1 MVTFDFIQVMEESW
15 VLSSLRFQ
23 AEVAALNVLLVW
35 KVPLLKGRL
44 SVAGF
49 RMFRQVA

>member
-1 MVTFDFIQVMEESW
+1 MVYFDFIQVMEGSW
-15 VLSSLRFQ
+15 VLSCLPLQ

-49 RMFRQVA
+49 RQFA